1 MQMGQVAEAFEM
13 AKSTESDSL
22 LPSLERVRE
31 QLNRVVQSKTFQ
43 RARRL
48 RSLLEYVVVGALK
61 GDVGGQS
68 QTARELFGKSND
80 FDPSLDPVI
89 RVQFGRLRRALA
101 RYYSGE
107 GKSDPIIIDIPNRRY
122 SPSFQNALSV
132 VPVNGNAAPIKA
144 NGSAPLFATI
154 SGGSGVNNRPLVAVL
169 PFANLTSDPAQDSFC
184 YGLTEEIANG
194 LASVAGVDVVASS
207 STFQFKDEPVDVRE
221 VGRELGVSLVLE
233 GSVRM
238 EDGQTRVIA
247 QLARCNDGVAVWSD
261 SFDNTMNGSLNTQ
274 KSIAQKVMDTLPL
287 VGSEVLARSETKT
300 DLVHE

>member
-1 MQMGQVAEAFEM
+1 MAQVVEAFEVM
-13 AKSTESDSL
+13 GSAGSEPL
-22 LPSLERVRE
+22 LPSMERVRE

-48 RSLLEYVVVGALK
+48 RSLLEYVVVGALR

-68 QTARELFGKSND
+68 RTARELFGKSND

-122 SPSFQNALSV
+122 SPLFQNAF
-132 VPVNGNAAPIKA
+132 PVLVMNGQPAKG
-144 NGSAPLFATI
+144 NGAFAEI
-154 SGGSGVNNRPLVAVL
+154 SPARPVGGSRPLIAVL
-169 PFANLTSDPAQDSFC
+169 PFANLTRDPAQDSFC

-194 LASVAGVDVVASS
+194 LASVSGVDVVASS
-207 STFQFKDEPVDVRE
+207 STFQFKDEHVDVRE

-247 QLARCNDGVAVWSD
+247 QLARSNDGVAVWSD
-261 SFDNTMNGSLNTQ
+261 SFDNKMNGSLNTQ
-274 KSIAQKVMDTLPL
+274 KSIAQKVMDTLPIAS
-287 VGSEVLARSETKT
+287 SEFLRRSETKSG
-300 DLVHE
+300 LSANKVPC

>member
-1 MQMGQVAEAFEM
+1 MGQVAEAYEM
-13 AKSTESDSL
+13 AQSGDSESL
-22 LPSLERVRE
+22 MPTLERVRE

-107 GKSDPIIIDIPNRRY
+107 GKSDPIIIDIPNRHY
-122 SPSFQNALSV
+122 SPSFQNALPV
-132 VPVNGNAAPIKA
+132 APVNEHTGSIKT
-144 NGSAPLFATI
+144 NGVSPLFAA
-154 SGGSGVNNRPLVAVL
+154 SASESGVNNRPLIAVL
-169 PFANLTSDPAQDSFC
+169 PFANLTTDPAQDSFC

-194 LASVAGVDVVASS
+194 LASVSGVDVVASI

-247 QLARCNDGVAVWSD
+247 QLARSNDGVAVWSD

-287 VGSEVLARSETKT
+287 VGSEGLAFGETKT
-300 DLVHE
+300 DLMHE